1 MKNLIMSVTFTLA
14 AMQAHTVWAQPLT
27 ITATGTGRNLEI
39 AQENSWVAAH
49 FACNR
54 KGFWA
59 DLDTIQRTSTDVSS
73 YSLAGSSRK
82 IKQYNVNVSATCG
95 VDYMRSPSE
104 QVDQ

>member
-1 MKNLIMSVTFTLA
+1 MKNFIMSVTFTLA
-14 AMQAHTVWAQPLT
+14 AMQAHTVWAQPPT
-27 ITATGTGRNLEI
+27 ITATGTGRI

-49 FACNR
+49 FACNK

-73 YSLAGSSRK
+73 YSLAGSRRK

-95 VDYMRSPSE
+95 HDYMRYPSE
-104 QVDQ
+104 QIDQ